1 MSRHHLYPNLIGLC
15 KYHCIAVI
23 SLLIFIVGFQNA
35 HSQQQIA
42 QDAYAIFEQSCLICH
57 GPDGAYR
64 ETLLIEHNTLIT
76 ENGSVVPGNPESS
89 RLYKRLLGE
98 GGQLMPLGGPPLPN
112 PQIETV
118 KNWILAGAPDWAATP
133 TTGGQ
138 FISPSEVL
146 NTIETHLMS
155 LSSFDRA
162 FARYFTMAHLYNA
175 GETPEILQEYSNG
188 LSKLINSLSWGNT
201 VTNPQPIDSHG
212 TIFYTDLRHY
222 EWDVN
227 DGWDQIEAEYPYHIS
242 FDAPEQTALKAQL
255 TRLQGEM
262 QADIPS
268 IHVDWFVAQASL
280 PPLYH
285 DLLSLPLTDREL
297 ETRLEVDVL
306 RNLQNAPGVRV
317 WRAGTNNS
325 GVSNNNRVIERH
337 TSRYGAYWKSYDFAG
352 SVGTQNIF
360 THPLSFTHDGGEV
373 VFNLPNGLQGYYI
386 TNASGFR
393 LNDAPINIVSNPAAS
408 DPTVRNGLSCLG
420 CHTEGVKMFE
430 DEVRAVIESNATP
443 AYDKAQ
449 ALRLYVAQSE
459 MDALL
464 QEDTDTYRQALE
476 ATGGAFGGIEPISR
490 FHEVFQG
497 TVDAAY
503 AAAVVGLETEA
514 FLEKV
519 RENIGL
525 QNIGLLVLD
534 SANGGMKR
542 DAWTSNFRDI
552 LFALDFPELVDK
564 PPVVP
569 DPDRL
574 PGAFVHIPDTNLRA
588 AIAEALGKSPNASIT
603 VEDMERLHYLESNHA
618 ANRGIRDLTGIQ
630 FAKNLRSLRLPTN
643 QVSDISPVKNLKNL
657 TNLKLADNQV
667 SDISPIT
674 ELINLES
681 LEIEHNEISDLSPLA
696 GLINL
701 HYLNISD
708 NSFSDISP
716 IAGLI
721 NLEEINFTNKNV
733 GDIFFLA
740 GFKKLKSFITWDNPI
755 SDISV
760 LAELPQLERVSI
772 CHSAGLPDISPLA
785 GLTNLKEL
793 YFVCNEVS
801 DISPLAGLT
810 KLTRLSLRC
819 NENISDISPLAG
831 LVNLEWLE
839 IPQNNISD
847 ISPLAGLA
855 NLTWLDL
862 SRNNIS
868 NLSPLDGTREN
879 IKTLH
884 WYGNPVYPTDAPKI
898 EGPWQWV
905 VLPDTKLRSD
915 TDLLSEAS
923 GGTVT
928 ETEIATHGATEG
940 KSVGDAV
947 WTSHRLPPAGR
958 NNIEDMLKTVIHDG
972 VIYGSV
978 SLYSPRQQNTTMYV
992 GGERGVRVWLN
1003 GTLIYERFN
1012 HQWEADNYTDFFPVT
1027 LQQGRN
1033 LLLVAVRIWGNG
1045 FFGFE
1050 PGTEYTV
1057 TNPSI
1062 GYTFST
1068 APIHSGETFTLDI
1081 HAENVLNMTGWQ
1093 FNIAFNPATL
1103 EAVEVTEG
1111 DFLKTDG
1118 GNTFFQSGSID
1129 NAAGKIRGL
1138 SAIRLSSQ
1146 GVTGTGTLLQVIFK
1160 AKLPGETEL
1169 ILENFELAAITGDS
1183 IPARPQQI
1191 RITVEEQLATGDVN
1205 RDGRVSILDLVLI
1218 TQQFGQ
1224 RVPANSPVDLNG
1236 DGVVS
1241 ILDLVLAVREID
1253 NTTALAPPAVEAAGI
1268 PPAMIEAWIAQA
1280 RLEDDGSLAFKQGI
1294 EILERLLASLIPEE
1308 TALLR
1313 NYPNPFN
1320 PETWIPYQLAESAE
1334 VTLTIYDMN
1343 GRLIRRLAVGHRAA
1357 GMYRSRSRAAYW
1369 DGRNQLGESV
1379 ASGLYFYTL
1388 TVRSET
1394 RAGEFSATRRMLILK

>member
-1 MSRHHLYPNLIGLC
+1 MFNRYCVLALISTH
-15 KYHCIAVI
+15 KQY
-23 SLLIFIVGFQNA
+23 LLAATRLFLSIILSQNV

-42 QDAYAIFEQSCLICH
+42 VDTYAIFQQSCLICH

-64 ETLLIEHNTLIT
+64 ETLLMEHNTLIDKGT
-76 ENGSVVPGNPESS
+76 VVPGNPDDSE
-89 RLYKRLLGE
+89 LYKRLITTE
-98 GGQLMPLGGPPLPN
+98 TAKRMPLGQ
-112 PQIETV
+112 PQLSAQAIDTIRH
-118 KNWILAGAPDWAATP
+118 WILAGAPDWTAPP
-133 TTGGQ
+133 TTDHR
-138 FISPSEVL
+138 FISPGEML

-155 LSSFDRA
+155 LTPFDRT
-162 FARYFTMAHLYNA
+162 FARYFTMTHLYNA
-175 GETPEILQEYSNG
+175 GEPRGIIRESRKG
-188 LSKLINSLSWGNT
+188 LNKLVNSLSWGVT
-201 VTNPQPIDSHG
+201 VTTPQPIDPQG
-212 TIFYTDLRHY
+212 TIFYIDLRHY

-227 DGWDQIEAEYPYHIS
+227 DGWGQIEAEYPYHIS
-242 FDAPEQTALKAQL
+242 FDAPTQTALKAQL
-255 TRLQGEM
+255 TRLQTEM
-262 QADIPS
+262 KADIPS
-268 IHVDWFVAQASL
+268 VHVDWFVAQASL

-297 ETRLEVDVL
+297 ETRLEVNVL

-352 SVGTQNIF
+352 SVGTQNVF

-373 VFNLPNGLQGYYI
+373 IFNLPNGLQAYYV

-393 LNDAPINIVSNPAAS
+393 LDEAPINIVSNPAAS
-408 DPTVRNGLSCLG
+408 DPTVRNGLSCFG
-420 CHTEGVKMFE
+420 CHTEGMKTFE
-430 DEVRAVIESNATP
+430 DEVRSVIESNATP
-443 AYDKAQ
+443 AYDKEQ
-449 ALRLYVAQSE
+449 ALRLYVEQSE

-464 QEDTDTYRQALE
+464 QEDTDRYKEALE
-476 ATGGAFGGIEPISR
+476 ATDGEFGGIEPISR

-497 TVDAAY
+497 PVNAAY
-503 AAAVVGLETEA
+503 AAAVVGLETEV
-514 FLEKV
+514 FLEKI
-519 RENIGL
+519 RENVGL

-534 SANGGMKR
+534 SPNGSMKR

-564 PPVVP
+564 TPVVL
-569 DPDRL
+569 DPDKL
-574 PGAFVHIPDTNLRA
+574 PGAFVHIPDPNLRA
-588 AIAEALGKSPNASIT
+588 AIAEALGKSPNAPIT
-603 VEDMERLHYLESNHA
+603 VREMEGLHYLGSNHA

-630 FAKNLRSLRLPTN
+630 FAKNLETLRLPTN

-657 TNLKLADNQV
+657 TNLKLKDNQV
-667 SDISPIT
+667 SDISPIA
-674 ELINLES
+674 ELINLEI

-708 NSFSDISP
+708 NPFSDISP
-716 IAGLI
+716 TAGLI
-721 NLEEINFTNKNV
+721 NLEDILFSNKNV
-733 GDIFFLA
+733 GDISFLA
-740 GFKKLKSFITWDNPI
+740 GFKKLKSFTTWDNPI

-760 LAELPQLERVSI
+760 LAELPQLEKVSI

-793 YFVCNEVS
+793 YFVCNKTS

-810 KLTRLSLRC
+810 KLTHLSLRC
-819 NENISDISPLAG
+819 NENISDISPLAA

-847 ISPLAGLA
+847 ISPLAGLV

-868 NLSPLDGTREN
+868 NLSPLDGIREN

-884 WYGNPVYPTDAPKI
+884 WYSNPVFPTDAPKI
-898 EGPWQWV
+898 EGPWLWV
-905 VLPDTKLRSD
+905 VLPDTTLKSD

-940 KSVGDAV
+940 KLVGDAV

-958 NNIEDMLKTVIHDG
+958 NNIEDMLKTVLHDG

-1012 HQWEADNYTDFFPVT
+1012 HQWYADNYTDFFPVT

-1033 LLLVAVRIWGNG
+1033 VLLVAIRTWGNG

-1050 PGTEYTV
+1050 TGTDYTV
-1057 TNPSI
+1057 SMGV
-1062 GYTFST
+1062 GYAFSPT
-1068 APIHSGETFTLDI
+1068 PIHTGDTFTLDI
-1081 HAENVLNMTGWQ
+1081 RAENVFDLAGWQ
-1093 FNIAFNPATL
+1093 FDIAFDRNAL
-1103 EAVEVTEG
+1103 EAINVSEG
-1111 DFLKTDG
+1111 DFLKKGTS
-1118 GNTFFQSGSID
+1118 TLFQSGSI
-1129 NAAGKIRGL
+1129 NNSAGKITGL
-1138 SAIRLSSQ
+1138 TAVRLSTS
-1146 GVTGTGTLLQVIFK
+1146 GVSGTGTLVKVNFK
-1160 AKLPGETEL
+1160 AKRGGETKL
-1169 ILENFELAAITGDS
+1169 TLQNFQFANITGDS
-1183 IPARPQQI
+1183 IPAGPHE
-1191 RITVEEQLATGDVN
+1191 ITISIEGQLSAGDVN
-1205 RDGRVSILDLVLI
+1205 RDGRITVADLILVAAQL
-1218 TQQFGQ
+1218 GK
-1224 RVPANSPVDLNG
+1224 RVPAGTAEDVNS
-1236 DGVVS
+1236 DGIVNM
-1241 ILDLVLAVREID
+1241 LDLLVVAQSIDSSAAPLALGTE
-1253 NTTALAPPAVEAAGI
+1253 AVDAT
-1268 PPAMIEAWIAQA
+1268 MVEAWIAQA
-1280 RLEDDGSLAFKQGI
+1280 WLEDDGSLAFKQGI
-1294 EILERLLASLIPEE
+1294 ENLEALLRSLIPEE
-1308 TALLR
+1308 TALLP

-1320 PETWIPYQLAESAE
+1320 PETWIPYQLAEPAE

-1343 GRLIRRLAVGHRAA
+1343 GRLVRRLAVGLQAA
-1357 GMYRSRSRAAYW
+1357 GMYRSRGRAVYW
-1369 DGRNQLGESV
+1369 DGRNQFGESV

-1388 TVRSET
+1388 T
-1394 RAGEFSATRRMLILK
+1394 AGEFRSTRKMLILK